1 MPGHTAIPMTVFYR
15 SLLGFLVWL
24 PCANAQA
31 QPAPAAIPPWQR
43 VLTGDDAKRVEELE
57 KKINELRQAGK
68 YTEAQAAARTV
79 LEIRRRVQG
88 EKHWETGDALRTLRT
103 LVLITRLPAEA
114 QAELAAESR

>member
-1 MPGHTAIPMTVFYR
+1 HTAIPMTVFYR

-57 KKINELRQAGK
+57 KKIEELRALGK
-68 YTEAQAAARTV
+68 YTEAQAAARAV
-79 LEIRRRVQG
+79 LELRLRVQG
-88 EKHWETGDALRTLRT
+88 EGRWETSDALRTLRT
-103 LVLITRLPAEA
+103 VEQIVALPAEA
-114 QAELAAESR
+114 QA